1 MRKKTIIQLLTACG
15 FLLLPLAST
24 TANASGVAEQAK
36 IAINVSGT
44 IYEFYLAD
52 SPVITFQDN
61 VLEVKSEKG
70 KAISVDAKEV
80 GAFTFV
86 PSATTGIDP
95 VQLHPSTT
103 FGSKMSGLTPG
114 SRVVVATL
122 DGKVVLSQVADEQGA
137 ANVDFAS
144 LPSGLLILKTEK
156 GSIKIRH

>member
-1 MRKKTIIQLLTACG
+1 MRKKTIILLLTACG
-15 FLLLPLAST
+15 LLLSPLAST

-44 IYEFYLAD
+44 TYEFYLAD

-70 KAISVDAKEV
+70 KTISVDAKDV
-80 GAFTFV
+80 GTFTFV
-86 PSATTGIDP
+86 PSASTGIDL
-95 VQLHPSTT
+95 VQLHPSTA
-103 FGSKMSGLTPG
+103 FGSKMNGLTPG
-114 SRVVVATL
+114 SRVVVATI
-122 DGKVVLSQVADEQGA
+122 DGKVVLSQVANEQGA
-137 ANVDFAS
+137 AAVDFDS